1 MCIRD
6 SFDIIDV
13 QIKGKHIPVT
23 KIGIGLNTGEV
34 VMGNIGNEL
43 RKQFS
48 ISGHTVNIAARIEQ
62 ANKEFECEFLL
73 SKSTY
78 NQIKKDLHI
87 TSIGHIK
94 MKNISEKVEVFKVK

>member
-1 MCIRD
+1 
-6 SFDIIDV
+6 
-13 QIKGKHIPVT
+13 
-23 KIGIGLNTGEV
+23 
-34 VMGNIGNEL
+34 MGNIGNEL

-78 NQIKKDLHI
+78 HQIKKDPHI